1 MPAFTI
7 KITPNFAESGLDSA
21 KFTLDSANRV
31 KFMVILQILLEA
43 QNLAQIL
50 QTMLW
55 WRIMLDFTNIY
66 MRQKIDRAKNALTPA
81 LIAGNAPSLA
91 QIEYSRLP
99 LKYDAFRCNQFYF
112 EEKYFVGKDVKVA
125 CFADQTLFAQ
135 IYTALLLN
143 ARNEY
148 RINSVFLNNKR
159 DFGGENAE
167 YEQNMQVLLNSFT
180 QEYFIN
186 RVYDGAHSQNIAEFL
201 EWLILNQ
208 LYFYKHPTTGILLC
222 AIAVALGHKE
232 IYIAGIDFYQGNNA
246 YAFNSLSQNL
256 LNFDKY
262 MVGFITDIENSQHT
276 ESYHSKDFDLA
287 CLEFLNKKYG
297 AKFYSL
303 CPKSPLSNYIPLAP
317 ITNNTFVSEEKPKD
331 FIADIALPPKEAYMQ
346 FFTQDYKTRL
356 DFVPNPTRIKRN
368 LYFRAVQDL
377 RRFYGD
383 FRAFLKYRKELK

>member
-1 MPAFTI
+1 MSARAI
-7 KITPNFAESGLDSA
+7 KITPNLAESGR
-21 KFTLDSANRV
+21 DSANYV
-31 KFMVILQILLEA
+31 KIMVILHILGKL
-43 QNLAQIL
+43 QNLSYI
-50 QTMLW
+50 W
-55 WRIMLDFTNIY
+55 WRIMLDFANIY
-66 MRQKIDRAKNALTPA
+66 MCQKIDRAKNALTPA

-91 QIEYSRLP
+91 QIDYTRLP

-112 EEKYFVGKDVKVA
+112 EDKYFIGKDVKVA
-125 CFADQTLFAQ
+125 CFADQALFYQ

-143 ARNEY
+143 AKDEY

-180 QEYFIN
+180 QEHFIN
-186 RVYDGAHSQNIAEFL
+186 RVYDGIHSQYIAEFL

-246 YAFNSLSQNL
+246 YAFHSLSQNL
-256 LNFDKY
+256 CRFDKY
-262 MVGFITDIENSQHT
+262 MDNFIASVKDSQYT
-276 ESYHSKDFDLA
+276 ESYHSKDFDLV
-287 CLEFLNKKYG
+287 CLEFLSKKYG

-303 CPKSPLSNYIPLAP
+303 CPQSPLSKYLPLAP
-317 ITNNTFVSEEKPKD
+317 ITNNSFLPTNKPKD
-331 FIADIALPPKEAYMQ
+331 FINDIALPPKDAYMQ
-346 FFTQDYKTRL
+346 FFAQDYKVRL
-356 DFVPNPTRIKRN
+356 DDTPNPTRIKRN
-368 LYFRAVQDL
+368 LYFRALQDA

-383 FRAFLKYRKELK
+383 LKAFLKYKKEQKESK